1 MGDWGLRFSADEFCK
16 AQRNSSTVSSIP
28 LERRPCVSE
37 AIGQVA
43 KALAECEVHGLQAPV
58 LASPMAESQVKDFSK
73 YLGYGR
79 VSDLC

>member
-1 MGDWGLRFSADEFCK
+1 M
-16 AQRNSSTVSSIP
+16 
-28 LERRPCVSE
+28 SE